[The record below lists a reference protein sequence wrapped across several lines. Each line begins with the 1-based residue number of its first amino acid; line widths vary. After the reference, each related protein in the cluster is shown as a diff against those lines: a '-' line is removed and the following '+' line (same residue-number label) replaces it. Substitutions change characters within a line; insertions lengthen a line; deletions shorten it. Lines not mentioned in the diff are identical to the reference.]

1 MYSPCPIQSLASS
14 CPVLG
19 LFSTSVF
26 LYTLLSF
33 HSNYLNLALFSS
45 SAPDSC
51 ELHNYYLVLSFLFMC
66 SCIQV
71 AVCLP
76 MFFPNKTNI
85 NTHTHRMV
93 KVLIWSVALCG
104 AETLT
109 MRKEDF
115 KRIEGFEMWIWRRTE
130 RISWT
135 EHRTNEEILKKV
147 EENRSLMDK
156 IRTRQKNW
164 IGPILRGTLYRG
176 R

>member
-1 MYSPCPIQSLASS
+1 MY
-14 CPVLG
+14 
-19 LFSTSVF
+19 
-26 LYTLLSF
+26 
-33 HSNYLNLALFSS
+33 
-45 SAPDSC
+45 
-51 ELHNYYLVLSFLFMC
+51 
-66 SCIQV
+66 
-71 AVCLP
+71 
-76 MFFPNKTNI
+76 
-85 NTHTHRMV
+85 
-93 KVLIWSVALCG
+93 G

-130 RISWT
+130 RINWT
-135 EHRTNEEILKKV
+135 EHRTNEEVLKKV